1 MKRFIPF
8 VKTPPVIPVIRLQ
21 GMIAASG
28 RAGVSLNDAGVA
40 PIIERAFRR
49 WRPRAVALVINS
61 PGGSPVQSSL
71 IAARIRRLAEEKGVK
86 VHAFVEDAAASG
98 GYWLATAADDIW
110 VDAGSLVGSIGVI
123 SAGFGFQD
131 FIARHG
137 VERRLHTAG
146 RSKSFLDPFQEEREE
161 DVRRLRA
168 LLDPMHAVFIEQVKA
183 RRGDRLDEGADLF
196 NGDIWLGRDAVEK
209 GLADGIGHVVP
220 KLKELYGDDV
230 QLIPYAPRRSI
241 FQRIAVAL
249 AGAAAGAV
257 EEHALW
263 ARLGR

>member
-8 VKTPPVIPVIRLQ
+8 VKTPPVVSVIRLQ

-28 RAGVSLNDAGVA
+28 RAGVALNDAGVA

-71 IAARIRRLAEEKGVK
+71 IAARLRRLADEKGVK

-98 GYWLATAADDIW
+98 GYWLATSADDIW

-146 RSKSFLDPFQEEREE
+146 HSKSFLDPFQEEREA
-161 DVRRLRA
+161 DITRLRA

-183 RRGDRLDEGADLF
+183 RRGARLDEHSDLF
-196 NGDIWLGRDAVEK
+196 NGDIWLGRDAVDK
-209 GLADGIGHVVP
+209 GLADGVGHVVP

-230 QLIPYAPRRSI
+230 KLIPYAPRRSI
-241 FQRIAVAL
+241 FQRIAVAM
-249 AGAAAGAV
+249 AGAATGAV